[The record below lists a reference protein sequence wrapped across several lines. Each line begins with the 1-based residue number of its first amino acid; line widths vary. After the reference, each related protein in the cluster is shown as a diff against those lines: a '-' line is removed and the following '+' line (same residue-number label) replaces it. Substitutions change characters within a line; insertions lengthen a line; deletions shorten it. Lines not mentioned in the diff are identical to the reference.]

1 MTLAAAQVR
10 VAGNGEISIGVV
22 GTASPP
28 TDATTALGTGW
39 TGLGYNTDSGLTVSR
54 TVNVNDIPA
63 WQSQVPIRKVPQ
75 DQAASIA
82 GDFMQSNKDVVAL
95 WYATGAFA
103 VATPSTDMKAD
114 ADINPALVTKA
125 VCLNWE
131 DGATLFRLYF
141 PKCQVT
147 ANGDQTLTRTGAV
160 TYPLMFS
167 ALAPDSGTTLFSL
180 FTSDATSFS

>member
-28 TDATTALGTGW
+28 TDASTALGSGW
-39 TGLGYNTDSGLTVSR
+39 TGLGYNTDAGLTVSR
-54 TVNVNDIPA
+54 TVNVNDILA
-63 WQSQVPIRKVPQ
+63 WQSQVPVRKVPQ
-75 DQAASIA
+75 DQACSVA
-82 GDFMQSNKDVVAL
+82 GDFMQSNKDVVGL
-95 WYATGAFA
+95 WYATSTFA

-114 ADINPALVTKA
+114 ASINPALVTKA
-125 VCLNWE
+125 VCLDWE
-131 DGATLFRLYF
+131 DGTMLFRLYI

-167 ALAPDSGTTLFSL
+167 AIAPDSGTTLFTL
-180 FTSDATSFS
+180 FTSDSTDFT